1 VIWTVLVDLL
11 LVSFGLSVVF
21 CLGSLLA
28 YAFEVFHEY
37 IILPWRTREA
47 RAHDAL
53 MHRIPRRDMRHLP
66 H

>member
-21 CLGSLLA
+21 MFGSLLA
-28 YAFEVFHEY
+28 YALEVVHEY
-37 IILPWRTREA
+37 IILPWKTRDA
-47 RAHDAL
+47 RALEATL
-53 MHRIPRRDMRHLP
+53 RRIPRRDMRHLP